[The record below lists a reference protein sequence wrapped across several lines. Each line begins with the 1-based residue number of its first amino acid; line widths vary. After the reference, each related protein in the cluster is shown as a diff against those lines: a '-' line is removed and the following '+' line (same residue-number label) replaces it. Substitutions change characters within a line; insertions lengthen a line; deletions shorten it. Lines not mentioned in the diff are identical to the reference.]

1 VGVEE
6 HLPDSARALPT
17 GFRRLLL
24 AWAGSQTGD
33 GLRMIALPLLAVRI
47 NPSPAAVALVAVAST
62 LPWLVVAI
70 PAGALVDR
78 LNPARVM
85 ATAHLTRAALSLA
98 VVANVVTGT
107 VSIPLLCVIG
117 FAITSAETFADGS
130 AQTLLLQIVP
140 HGQLERANARF
151 VTAETLALDM
161 VGPLAAGFLF
171 VLATWLPFAAS
182 AGCFLFATVTV
193 APLASTR
200 PVGRGCTAG
209 SDPLADSG
217 PGAPALGALASIRI
231 GLQRLA
237 GDPVLRTLVI
247 TVGVMAIAVTAIDA
261 VLVLYGTQTLE
272 MSEAW
277 YPTLLVS
284 YSCGTLLAAAF
295 VGRVIARLRGGQAM
309 MIALFGISA
318 AMIILGLVP
327 VIAVALLAFGL
338 MGVGGGTW
346 NVLSAT
352 RRQRRTPPDMIGRVS
367 SAFRVVAWG
376 VLPIGALL
384 GGAIGQR
391 WGVPSVFL
399 VAGLMVAV
407 LGVIVVRSFMRVE
420 PDPHGEP
427 AA

>member
-1 VGVEE
+1 
-6 HLPDSARALPT
+6 
-17 GFRRLLL
+17 
-24 AWAGSQTGD
+24 
-33 GLRMIALPLLAVRI
+33 
-47 NPSPAAVALVAVAST
+47 
-62 LPWLVVAI
+62 
-70 PAGALVDR
+70 
-78 LNPARVM
+78 
-85 ATAHLTRAALSLA
+85 
-98 VVANVVTGT
+98 
-107 VSIPLLCVIG
+107 
-117 FAITSAETFADGS
+117 
-130 AQTLLLQIVP
+130 
-140 HGQLERANARF
+140 
-151 VTAETLALDM
+151 
-161 VGPLAAGFLF
+161 
-171 VLATWLPFAAS
+171 
-182 AGCFLFATVTV
+182 
-193 APLASTR
+193 
-200 PVGRGCTAG
+200 
-209 SDPLADSG
+209 
-217 PGAPALGALASIRI
+217 
-231 GLQRLA
+231 
-237 GDPVLRTLVI
+237 
-247 TVGVMAIAVTAIDA
+247 MAIAVTAIDA
-261 VLVLYGTQTLE
+261 VLVLYGTQTLK